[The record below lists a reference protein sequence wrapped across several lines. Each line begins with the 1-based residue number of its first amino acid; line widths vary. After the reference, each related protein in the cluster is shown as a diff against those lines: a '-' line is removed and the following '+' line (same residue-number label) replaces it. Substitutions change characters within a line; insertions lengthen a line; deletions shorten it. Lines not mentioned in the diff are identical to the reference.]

1 MDSGIVVQIF
11 LGILWAL
18 GCALFVTFVLEFRD
32 DGSAHPSYHPAGQ
45 PVAKPASKGT
55 TKGIGIAKAAS
66 KTSTSPLEEKPCAR
80 EHQVYAKAGGG
91 NAG

>member
-32 DGSAHPSYHPAGQ
+32 DRSAHPSYYSAGQ
-45 PVAKPASKGT
+45 PAAKPASKGT
-55 TKGIGIAKAAS
+55 RKEIGMAEVAS
-66 KTSTSPLEEKPCAR
+66 KTSTGPLEGKPRAR
-80 EHQVYAKAGGG
+80 EHQLYAKAGSG

>member
-32 DGSAHPSYHPAGQ
+32 DRSAHPSYYSAGQ
-45 PVAKPASKGT
+45 PAAKPT
-55 TKGIGIAKAAS
+55 TKGIGMAKVAS
-66 KTSTSPLEEKPCAR
+66 KTSTSPLEVKPCVR
-80 EHQVYAKAGGG
+80 EPQLYAKAGSG

>member
-32 DGSAHPSYHPAGQ
+32 DRSAHPSYYSAGQ
-45 PVAKPASKGT
+45 PAAKPTTKGT
-55 TKGIGIAKAAS
+55 TKGIGMAKVAG
-66 KTSTSPLEEKPCAR
+66 KTSTSSLEGKPCVR
-80 EHQVYAKAGGG
+80 EPQLYAKAGSG